1 MKYFIELSARAVGLQ
16 LLKLSEEEKNEFL
29 DGRDTEEVFEERY
42 DDLALE
48 RQFLSPEVDR
58 FALTI
63 RDEND
68 NIVYE
73 TENVKDLEFKTYD
86 DNGDVQVK
94 GWNFEGIADGFYLTK
109 VQTIKGY
116 QCEGEFELE
125 GTFEKDKLYIVH
137 DQNLYDEIIGE
148 ELSPIHYIYYQ
159 KGEGYEISRDQ
170 IYLEDLSDWEEQ
182 YVQTALFEIKD
193 NWYTNLL
200 DESKKSNNNVSQ
212 SKEID
217 SKSSKQIQ
225 VVDGVG
231 IIPQGV
237 KKIGESTFRDC
248 TSLTSIVIPEG
259 VTEIGRYAFSGCTS
273 LTSIVISSSVTA
285 IERSAFLRC
294 TSLTSIVVEEGNSVY
309 DSREGCNAIIETAT
323 NKLILGCK
331 STIIPSS
338 VTAIGNSAFSDCT
351 SSLTSIVIP
360 EGVAAIGETAFYKCA
375 SLTSVVIPSSV
386 TAIGSSAFSGC
397 TSLTSIEIPSC
408 VTMIDR
414 HAFDG
419 CTSLT
424 SIVVEEGNSVYDSR
438 EGCNAIIETAT
449 NKLILGCNST
459 IIPSSVTSI
468 GWNAFENCTSL
479 TSIEIPSTVTE
490 IGGYAFVDCTSLTSV
505 VIPEGVTSIGF
516 ETFRGCTSLTSIE
529 IPGSVTK
536 IGSSAF
542 YGCTSLTSIEIPE
555 GVTAI
560 EDQTFRECTSLT
572 SIVIPSSV
580 TEIFY
585 NTFDGCTSLTSIV
598 IPSSVTGIGNHA
610 FEDCTSLKSVVINA
624 KIKKIESC
632 TFYNCTA
639 LESITLPTGVNKIE
653 WSAFNGC
660 TSLKVIN
667 VPAKKK
673 DYYIQ
678 RLPGQ
683 LHSLIVE
690 MEPVKKVKK
699 K

>member
-182 YVQTALFEIKD
+182 YVQIALFEIKD
-193 NWYTNLL
+193 NWPTNIL
-200 DESKKSNNNVSQ
+200 EENKKSN
-212 SKEID
+212 I
-217 SKSSKQIQ
+217 
-225 VVDGVG
+225 DGVG
-231 IIPQGV
+231 IIPEGV
-237 KKIGESTFRDC
+237 TEIAKRAFEDC
-248 TSLTSIVIPEG
+248 TSLTSVVIPKGVTKIGDDAFSGCTSLKSIVIPEG
-259 VTEIGRYAFSGCTS
+259 VTEIGEYAFYGCTS
-273 LTSIVISSSVTA
+273 LINIVIPSSVTE
-285 IERSAFLRC
+285 IGEYAFKGC

-323 NKLILGCK
+323 NTLIKGCN

-338 VTAIGNSAFSDCT
+338 VTEIGYDAFSRCT
-351 SSLTSIVIP
+351 SLTNI
-360 EGVAAIGETAFYKCA
+360 
-375 SLTSVVIPSSV
+375 VIPSSV
-386 TAIGSSAFSGC
+386 KKRKHAFS
-397 TSLTSIEIPSC
+397 
-408 VTMIDR
+408 
-414 HAFDG
+414 G

-449 NKLILGCNST
+449 NKLIEGCNST
-459 IIPSSVTSI
+459 I
-468 GWNAFENCTSL
+468 
-479 TSIEIPSTVTE
+479 IPSTVTE
-490 IGGYAFVDCTSLTSV
+490 IGGAAFYGCISLANIVIPSSVTAIGNNAFNGCESLKSIEISSSVTVIGEGAFQNCTSLTNV
-505 VIPEGVTSIGF
+505 V
-516 ETFRGCTSLTSIE
+516 
-529 IPGSVTK
+529 
-536 IGSSAF
+536 
-542 YGCTSLTSIEIPE
+542 IPE

-560 EDQTFRECTSLT
+560 ESRAFS
-572 SIVIPSSV
+572 
-580 TEIFY
+580 
-585 NTFDGCTSLTSIV
+585 GCTSLTSIV
-598 IPSSVTGIGNHA
+598 IPEGVTKIGSEGFIDLA
-610 FEDCTSLKSVVINA
+610 RVFDGCTTLTSVVING
-624 KIKKIESC
+624 KIKKIARQ
-632 TFYNCTA
+632 TFRGCTA

-653 WSAFNGC
+653 WDAFEGC
-660 TSLKVIN
+660 TSLKAIN

-690 MEPVKKVKK
+690 MAPVKKAKK